1 MFRPYPTEE
10 FREVILDTPRKRRYA
25 VSNFGRL
32 ISFENTITDGRII
45 KSDPTKY
52 QKITVRHHRDG
63 KLVRSSLQIYKL
75 IAEFFIPRPSP
86 EHKYVLHLDYVRSN
100 DHVKNLRWA
109 TAEEKHEHFKN
120 SPNLKRSMQELW
132 DYNKESDGRKLT
144 VTKVIHLKKLL
155 FDPNR
160 KTRNKILAKQ
170 FGISEMQLYRI
181 KSGENWGHIKV

>member
-1 MFRPYPTEE
+1 MLRPYPSEE
-10 FREVILDTPRKRRYA
+10 FREIILQNPRKRRYA

-32 ISFENTITDGRII
+32 VSFAEKITDGMLI

-52 QKITVRHHRDG
+52 QKITVRQEKNG
-63 KLVRSSLQIYKL
+63 KIVRSSIQTYKL
-75 IAEFFIPRPSP
+75 VAEFFIPRPSP
-86 EHKYVLHLDYVRSN
+86 EHKYVIHLDYVRSN
-100 DHVKNLRWA
+100 DHVDNLRWV
-109 TAEEKHEHFKN
+109 TAEERLEHFKN

>member
-1 MFRPYPTEE
+1 MLRPYPNEE
-10 FREVILDTPRKRRYA
+10 FREIILEGSRKRRYA

-32 ISFENTITDGRII
+32 VSFAEHVLDGIVI

-52 QKITVRHHRDG
+52 QKITVRKEKDG
-63 KLVRSSLQIYKL
+63 KVVRSSIQTYKYV
-75 IAEFFIPRPSP
+75 AEFFIPRPSP

-100 DHVKNLRWA
+100 DHVNNLRWA

-144 VTKVIHLKKLL
+144 VTKVIHLKK
-155 FDPNR
+155 
-160 KTRNKILAKQ
+160 
-170 FGISEMQLYRI
+170 
-181 KSGENWGHIKV
+181 